1 MTWEA
6 PWIQRKRLQP
16 SSKEDSA
23 YFLSFS
29 SSIPLT
35 QEIPGCETGLEVK
48 TAQLCDFPVLFAI

>member
-16 SSKEDSA
+16 RSKEDSD
-23 YFLSFS
+23 YFLS

-35 QEIPGCETGLEVK
+35 QEVPGCETGLEVK